1 MKTHIITIA
10 SLVVIGS
17 GVSSC
22 SSDSKKT
29 EESGGATKEHKRA
42 MTGAGIGTV
51 AGAGLGA
58 IVGGGKG
65 AVIGG
70 LTGAAI
76 GGIIGHR
83 QDEQAKELEK
93 VAETKRTQEGIIT
106 KLKSD
111 ILFDS
116 GKSAVKTSSKDNL
129 NEMAEIMKKYPENVL
144 TIVGYTDI
152 TGTSRFNEQLSKER
166 ADAVKKEL
174 VAAGLPANTI
184 TTHGFGPQNPVGDN
198 DTADG
203 RKQNRRVEIKIVADP
218 NKVPKDAQTQK
229 I

>member
-10 SLVVIGS
+10 SLVVIGT
-17 GVSSC
+17 GITGC
-22 SSDSKKT
+22 SSTS
-29 EESGGATKEHKRA
+29 EHKKA
-42 MTGAGIGTV
+42 ATGAGIGTV

-76 GGIIGHR
+76 GGIVGDR
-83 QDEQAKELEK
+83 QDKQAKELEK
-93 VAETKRTQEGIIT
+93 VAETKRTEEGIT
-106 KLKSD
+106 SKLKSD

-116 GKSAVKTSSKDNL
+116 GKATVKSDSKDNL
-129 NEMAEIMKKYPENVL
+129 KEMADIMKKYPENVL
-144 TIVGYTDI
+144 TIYGYTDI
-152 TGTSRFNEQLSKER
+152 TGTSRFNEVLSKDR
-166 ADAVKKEL
+166 ADAVKKQL
-174 VAAGLPANTI
+174 VASGIPDNVIA
-184 TTHGFGPQNPVGDN
+184 THGLGPQNPVATN
-198 DTADG
+198 DTAEG

-218 NKVPKDAQTQK
+218 NKVPKDAEKQK

>member
-10 SLVVIGS
+10 SLLVIGS
-17 GVSSC
+17 GMSGC
-22 SSDSKKT
+22 SSTS
-29 EESGGATKEHKRA
+29 EHKKA
-42 MTGAGIGTV
+42 ATGAGIGGV

-76 GGIIGHR
+76 GGIIGDR
-83 QDEQAKELEK
+83 QDKQAKELQK
-93 VAETKRTQEGIIT
+93 VAETKRTDEGIT
-106 KLKSD
+106 SKLKSD

-116 GKSAVKTSSKDNL
+116 GKSTVKTNSKDNL
-129 NEMAEIMKKYPENVL
+129 QEMAEIMKKYPENVL
-144 TIVGYTDI
+144 TIYGYTDI
-152 TGTSRFNEQLSKER
+152 TGTSRFNEELSKNR

-174 VAAGLPANTI
+174 VAAGMPAEVI
-184 TTHGFGPQNPVGDN
+184 TTHGLGPQNPVATN
-198 DTADG
+198 DTAEG

-218 NKVPKDAQTQK
+218 NKVPKG
-229 I
+229 